1 MTKRRIPK
9 SHEEKIAEKLANEM
23 KDSTVNLDQVGYHL
37 GRMLPSYLLKRLS
50 IVVEA
55 GEYEMEIQN
64 GQQQDR
70 LF

>member
-1 MTKRRIPK
+1 MTKRRLPK

-23 KDSTVNLDQVGYHL
+23 KDSTLNLDQVGYHL